1 MKTRKELQNEF
12 KLMKP
17 RAGIL
22 QIINR
27 LENKVFL
34 QISSDL
40 DKAFN
45 ADIFK
50 LNAGMHSN
58 KDLQN
63 DWNNLSSE
71 SFEFKILDDLRLN
84 DAETPEQIKADLNVL
99 LEIHKNEMKI
109 KGQSVY

>member
-12 KLMKP
+12 KLMKS

-27 LENKVFL
+27 LENKVYL
-34 QISSDL
+34 QISSDM

-63 DWNNLSSE
+63 D
-71 SFEFKILDDLRLN
+71 
-84 DAETPEQIKADLNVL
+84 
-99 LEIHKNEMKI
+99 
-109 KGQSVY
+109 

>member
-12 KLMKP
+12 KLMKS

-27 LENKVFL
+27 LENKVYL
-34 QISSDL
+34 QISSDM

-63 DWNNLSSE
+63 DWNKLSSE
-71 SFEFKILDDLRLN
+71 SFEFKILDELKLN
-84 DAETPEQIKADLNVL
+84 DSETPEQIKADLNVL
-99 LEIHKNEMKI
+99 LEIHKNEIKL